1 MPQLELTEHEAQ
13 YLAETL
19 TSVLSD
25 LSYEIAD
32 TDNFDFRETL
42 KEKRDALTRI
52 AEELKELS

>member
-1 MPQLELTEHEAQ
+1 MPQLELTEQEAQ

-32 TDNFDFRETL
+32 TDNHDFRENL

-52 AEELKELS
+52 AEDLKGSS

>member
-1 MPQLELTEHEAQ
+1 MPQLELTKQEAQ
-13 YLAETL
+13 YLVETL

-32 TDNFDFRETL
+32 TDSFDFRETL

-52 AEELKELS
+52 AEELKESS